1 VSRKKSYVTV
11 TDQFCGA
18 GGSSSGAQAAGCE
31 VRIALNHWQL
41 AVETHNTNFPN
52 TDHTTSMTSLIHATT
67 PFAKHKY
74 TVKVRWNSTPLN
86 EQQFW
91 MEFRQA
97 LHRRITLKGQ
107 STNGRKYSEDYQIG
121 LQRDR
126 YIIHQYLVYR
136 CRSTGS
142 WNLLTT
148 PELKKKFPTIDNQ
161 NSEEL

>member
-1 VSRKKSYVTV
+1 MN
-11 TDQFCGA
+11 
-18 GGSSSGAQAAGCE
+18 
-31 VRIALNHWQL
+31 IAYQHVHEYL
-41 AVETHNTNFPN
+41 
-52 TDHTTSMTSLIHATT
+52 SLIRKTQIY
-67 PFAKHKY
+67 FEKY
-74 TVKVRWNSTPLN
+74 PKGRVKLRWNSTPLN

-107 STNGRKYSEDYQIG
+107 STNGQKYSEDFQNG

-161 NSEEL
+161 NAEVF